1 MINVEKMVIR
11 MSAKDSIVKKLQQA
25 TCDRIELNRQV
36 LKWQKGLKEI
46 EKVIDGTTHK
56 KK

>member
-1 MINVEKMVIR
+1 MINMGKMVVR
-11 MSAKDSIVKKLQQA
+11 MSDKDTIIKKLQQA

-36 LKWQKGLKEI
+36 LKWQKGLKEVEKAI
-46 EKVIDGTTHK
+46 EGTNHK

>member
-1 MINVEKMVIR
+1 MVNVEKMVVR
-11 MSAKDSIVKKLQQA
+11 MSAKDTIIKKLQQA

-46 EKVIDGTTHK
+46 EKVIEGTDHK

>member
-1 MINVEKMVIR
+1 MINMGKMVVR
-11 MSAKDSIVKKLQQA
+11 MSAKDTIVKKPQQA

-36 LKWQKGLKEI
+36 LKWQKGLKEVEKAI
-46 EKVIDGTTHK
+46 EGTNHK

>member
-46 EKVIDGTTHK
+46 EKVRDGTTHK